1 MTAAAPG
8 STIVVGV
15 DDSPSSEPALRWAAA
30 EAALREVPLTIV
42 YAIPPMLGNW
52 SVVPAPEGLLD
63 WQRQTGEKILRD
75 AEQRARTATG
85 AAVPIATELADAPPA
100 TALVEMSKQALMIVA
115 GSRGR
120 GAFTRTV
127 LGSVSTA
134 LLHRA
139 HCPVAV
145 IHDEEPSH
153 AAADAPV
160 LLGFDDDPASESAT
174 ALAFEEAGRR
184 GVELIAMH
192 AWWSPNAFELPDP
205 EWDQVRPE
213 VERELE
219 ARLTGWRRRFPDVTA
234 HGVVVRDQ
242 PARRLVER
250 SESAQLLVVGSRG
263 RGAVASAL
271 LGSVSTAV
279 VQAAR
284 IPVIVARP
292 R

>member
-1 MTAAAPG
+1 MTAAPPD
-8 STIVVGV
+8 STVIVGV
-15 DDSPSSEPALRWAAA
+15 DDSPSSDPALRWAAA
-30 EAALREVPLTIV
+30 EAALHGVPLTIV
-42 YAIPPMLGNW
+42 YAIPPSLGNW
-52 SVVPAPEGLLD
+52 SAVPVPERLVD
-63 WQRQTGEKILRD
+63 WQRETGEEILRD
-75 AEQRARTATG
+75 AEQRARSLTDG
-85 AAVPIATELADAPPA
+85 AVTVSTELAVAPPA
-100 TALVEMSKQALMIVA
+100 TTLVDMSKDALMVVV

-120 GAFTRTV
+120 GAFARTV

-145 IHDEEPSH
+145 IHDEGSAH
-153 AAADAPV
+153 TDAAAPV
-160 LLGFDDDPASESAT
+160 LLGFDGSSDAESAT
-174 ALAFEEAGRR
+174 ELAFREAGRR

-192 AWWSPNAFELPDP
+192 AWWSPNAFELPDA
-205 EWDQVRPE
+205 EWDQVRPD
-213 VERELE
+213 VEREVE
-219 ARLTGWRRRFPDVTA
+219 AQLAGWRQRFPDVTV

-263 RGAVASAL
+263 RGAVASTL

-284 IPVIVARP
+284 IPVIVTRP